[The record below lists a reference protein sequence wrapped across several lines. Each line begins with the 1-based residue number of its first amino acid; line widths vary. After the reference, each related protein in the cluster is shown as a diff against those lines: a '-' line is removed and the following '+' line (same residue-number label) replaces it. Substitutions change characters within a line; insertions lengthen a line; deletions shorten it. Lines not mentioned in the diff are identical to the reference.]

1 MNQPSANTANISQLF
16 TSEVFLLALVLGAFL
31 VGIYVYKRTR
41 ISLLQPILTA
51 VIILIPFLKV
61 TGISYDVFSQQTN
74 LLNLMLG
81 PCVVALG
88 YVMYEELEQIRGNVL
103 SIFTAVFVGSA
114 VAIVSVVL
122 IAKLFGADSTL
133 IASLAPK
140 SVTTPIAISLAGKNG
155 GIPSLAVAFVVICG
169 IFGGMAGPI
178 VLRALGVK
186 SKVAKGLAMGAAS
199 HAVGTARAIEMGATE
214 GAISGLAICIM
225 GVFTAVL
232 MPLLLNLII

>member
-1 MNQPSANTANISQLF
+1 MNQPTGNATTISPLF

-31 VGIYVYKRTR
+31 VGIYVYKRTK

-51 VIILIPFLKV
+51 VIILIPFLKL
-61 TGISYDVFSQQTN
+61 TGISYDIFYQQTN

-122 IAKLFGADSTL
+122 IAKLFGADSIL
-133 IASLAPK
+133 LASLAPK
-140 SVTTPIAISLAGKNG
+140 SVTTPIAISLAGKYG
-155 GIPSLAVAFVVICG
+155 GIPSLSVTFVVICG
-169 IFGGMAGPI
+169 IFGGMVGPL
-178 VLRALGVK
+178 VLRALGIK
-186 SKVAKGLAMGAAS
+186 SKVAKGLAMGSAS

-214 GAISGLAICIM
+214 GAVSGLAICIM
-225 GVFTAVL
+225 GIFTALL
-232 MPLLLNLII
+232 MPFLFTLFN